1 MARAPASP
9 APRRQRLVLAGL
21 ALVAVIGAGLIA
33 IPALEKEATFFYAP
47 SDLARNPPAPGARIR
62 LGGLVK
68 EGSVTREDD
77 GLTLAFTVT
86 DGARETPV
94 RYTGIVPDLFR
105 EGQGVVA
112 TGRLGPGGFAAE
124 QLLAKHDEN
133 YMPPEVAK
141 GLARAGT
148 TGAAGPLHETRT
160 LAE

>member
-1 MARAPASP
+1 MGRGAPA
-9 APRRQRLVLAGL
+9 AAKNQRLVLAGL
-21 ALVAVIGAGLIA
+21 ALVAVVGAGVVA
-33 IPALEKEATFFYAP
+33 IPALEDKATFFYAP
-47 SDLARNPPAPGARIR
+47 SDLAANPPAAGTRIR

-68 EGSVTREDD
+68 DGSVTREDE

-86 DGARETPV
+86 DGARETRV

-112 TGRLGPGGFAAE
+112 TGRFGPDGTFAADH
-124 QLLAKHDEN
+124 LLAKHDEN

-141 GLARAGT
+141 SLGKAGMHR
-148 TGAAGPLHETRT
+148 TGS

>member
-1 MARAPASP
+1 MAAGASLN
-9 APRRQRLVLAGL
+9 AKNQRLMLAGL

-33 IPALEKEATFFYAP
+33 VPALEKEATFFYAP
-47 SDLARNPPAPGARIR
+47 SDLARNPPAPGERIR

-68 EGSVTREDD
+68 DGSVARQDE
-77 GLTLAFTVT
+77 GLTLAFVVT
-86 DGARETPV
+86 DGAHETRV

-112 TGRLGPGGFAAE
+112 TGRIGPDGAFAAD

-141 GLARAGT
+141 SLGKAGMMHQTGTLAGT
-148 TGAAGPLHETRT
+148 LPE
-160 LAE
+160 